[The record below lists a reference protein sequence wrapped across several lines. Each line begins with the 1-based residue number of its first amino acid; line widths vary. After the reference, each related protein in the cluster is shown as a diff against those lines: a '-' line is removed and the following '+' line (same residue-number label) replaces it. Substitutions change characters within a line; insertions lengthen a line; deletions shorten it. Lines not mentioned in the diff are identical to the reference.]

1 MMQMTEYEITVL
13 LVFLSLFA
21 GGFIDRH
28 KKENHADFGQRC
40 GGRFVCNIGV
50 IACGMFGGLE
60 YLCHQCSYRH
70 NERFPAAC
78 VRSSPGKAC
87 AKGEGFKRR
96 RHYGGAACFLH
107 AKTHKISQ
115 KHGLRIRYNDDLKVC
130 KLCFKKRNVTA

>member
-1 MMQMTEYEITVL
+1 MKNIEFEKVMMQMTEYEITVL

-87 AKGEGFKRR
+87 AKGEGFQRR
-96 RHYGGAACFLH
+96 RHYGGLAASCMQRRT
-107 AKTHKISQ
+107 KYHK
-115 KHGLRIRYNDDLKVC
+115 N
-130 KLCFKKRNVTA
+130 TAYA